1 LDDDPLPLAP
11 PVIPLGL
18 VAGLVP
24 PQYASP
30 ATFRLQYKTNMI
42 ENGFEFGIGLALA
55 AFGVAICLGL
65 ACMLFVG
72 VSTAVLLALARRSA
86 HGGDDD
92 ARDDRHDYQHDVVAK
107 KERANEDAAWRRRSW
122 RVVE

>member
-1 LDDDPLPLAP
+1 
-11 PVIPLGL
+11 
-18 VAGLVP
+18 
-24 PQYASP
+24 
-30 ATFRLQYKTNMI
+30 MI

-65 ACMLFVG
+65 AYMLFVG

-86 HGGDDD
+86 RGGDDD
-92 ARDDRHDYQHDVVAK
+92 AGDDRQDNQHAVVAK
-107 KERANEDAAWRRRSW
+107 KERANEDAALRRRSW

>member
-1 LDDDPLPLAP
+1 MRVSRRGGAWMTIRRHSRRLSF
-11 PVIPLGL
+11 PLGL

-30 ATFRLQYKTNMI
+30 ATFRLQYETYMI

-65 ACMLFVG
+65 ACMVFVG

-86 HGGDDD
+86 RGGDDD
-92 ARDDRHDYQHDVVAK
+92 ADDDRQDYQQHAVVAK
-107 KERANEDAAWRRRSW
+107 KEHANENAA
-122 RVVE
+122 